1 MARGDNA
8 AASAVGEVFDVDS
21 FVAVDVFSCVD
32 DDGIANDEE
41 DEVAAAEML
50 MLVGT
55 EDARIVAVGE
65 TGTG

>member
-1 MARGDNA
+1 MAMGDNA

-50 MLVGT
+50 ILVGT

>member
-8 AASAVGEVFDVDS
+8 AARAVGEVFDVAS
-21 FVAVDVFSCVD
+21 FVAVDVFSCIGVGD
-32 DDGIANDEE
+32 IAKEDEL
-41 DEVAAAEML
+41 EVAAAEML

-55 EDARIVAVGE
+55 EDARVVAVGE